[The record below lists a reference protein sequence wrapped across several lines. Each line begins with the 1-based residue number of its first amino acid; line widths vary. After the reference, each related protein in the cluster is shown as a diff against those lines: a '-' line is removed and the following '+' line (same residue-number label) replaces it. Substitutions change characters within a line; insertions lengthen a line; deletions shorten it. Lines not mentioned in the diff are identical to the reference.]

1 MSEKNKVTLYLPP
14 ELHRQLKI
22 RSAVE
27 AEPMSAIAQRA
38 IVFYL
43 AHSNVVDEAESSH
56 GRVHQIYNCPACT
69 TSLVLKE
76 GEMVPLGEQPT
87 ILSDEALSVSQVQG
101 GQPDL
106 ERPGEQELV
115 PC

>member
-1 MSEKNKVTLYLPP
+1 MQDKHKVTLYLPP

-27 AEPMSAIAQRA
+27 TEPMSAIAERA

-43 AHSNVVDEAESSH
+43 TNPALVDEVELSH
-56 GRVHQIYNCPACT
+56 GRVHQIYSCPDCHSSAILRDGELV
-69 TSLVLKE
+69 SL
-76 GEMVPLGEQPT
+76 GDQPG
-87 ILSDEALSVSQVQG
+87 ILSDEELSVPQVQEIHE
-101 GQPDL
+101 PDQH
-106 ERPGEQELV
+106 GEQELV